1 MLRIST
7 SLTLVF
13 LLLFPTMALSDSWP
27 QFQEFNNGY
36 YFLDDQEFASFSC
49 TVILPTVEAMIK
61 NIRKQISADGQMHL
75 LKENLSDFQLTFRK
89 NGEVSFIKPA
99 LSVQTD
105 VTQEYNKENLEL
117 GVKMIEDGFV
127 STIGGIVITLESLFT
142 SYIRPARN
150 RYRLESFARD
160 GEKADMRYEFGGMM
174 LDVSCSGEKC
184 TKSSSTGNGE
194 VSIDE
199 TYISVTGKKA
209 ISGYK
214 GVITQPEQTMTS
226 TLKITYQEIEQ
237 TVGQEAR
244 KLGVPHE
251 IKGTSIVTHATGTA
265 NSAFS
270 IVLENCV
277 VE

>member
-7 SLTLVF
+7 SLTLLFF
-13 LLLFPTMALSDSWP
+13 LFFPTVALSDSWP
-27 QFQEFNNGY
+27 QFQEFNDAY
-36 YFLDDQEFASFSC
+36 YFLDDQEFESFSC
-49 TVILPTVEAMIK
+49 TVTLPTVEAMIK

-75 LKENLSDFQLTFRK
+75 IKENLSDFQLTFRQ
-89 NGEVSFIKPA
+89 NGELSFIKPA

-127 STIGGIVITLESLFT
+127 STVDGIVITLESLLT
-142 SYIRPARN
+142 SYIRPSRN
-150 RYRLESFARD
+150 RYRLESYIQD
-160 GEKADMRYEFGGMM
+160 GDRSVMRYEFGGMV
-174 LDVSCSGEKC
+174 LDVSCSGEQC
-184 TKSSSTGNGE
+184 TKSASTSNGE
-194 VSIDE
+194 VSITE
-199 TYISVTGKKA
+199 IYTLASGRKA
-209 ISGYK
+209 LKGYK

-226 TLKITYQEIEQ
+226 TLEITYQEIEQ

-251 IKGTSIVTHATGTA
+251 IKGTSVVTHATGTA
-265 NSAFS
+265 NSAFN
-270 IVLENCV
+270 IVLENCR